1 MNLILTRH
9 RYSADVTL
17 GKLFADG
24 LELCTL
30 EEPWAADPD
39 GPGGQ
44 KRTATQ
50 AESCVPDGAYAL
62 YQHTGQKFRGVWV
75 LVNPALGVYRY
86 PFDIPMGQ
94 NWGRS
99 AVLIHSGNTTDDILG
114 CILVGLVHGKLKG
127 MDAVLDSRVALD
139 QLRKKLGTERHTLEI
154 RPAEGLAGTS

>member
-9 RYSADVTL
+9 LYAPDVTL

-30 EEPWAADPD
+30 EEPWLADPD

-44 KRTATQ
+44 RREKSKH
-50 AESCVPDGAYAL
+50 ESCVPDGTYAL
-62 YQHTGQKFRGVWV
+62 YPHTGQKFRGVWV
-75 LVNPALGVYRY
+75 LVNSGLGVYRY

-99 AVLIHSGNTTDDILG
+99 SVLIHSGNTVDDILG

-154 RPAEGLAGTS
+154 EPAAGVIGT